1 MEQISLFNY
10 PEYKINK
17 PVRLIELFAGIGA
30 QAKAL
35 ERLGVNFEHYR
46 VCEFDKFA
54 IKSYNAIH
62 GTDFETSDITK
73 ISAEDLG
80 IVDTDKYCYIMTY
93 SFPCQDLSIAGKQK
107 GMSRDSNT
115 RSGLLWQVERL
126 LKECSELPQILVMEN
141 VPQVHGKKN
150 VNSFNECISFLESKG
165 YSNYWKDL
173 NSKNFG
179 VPQNRNRCFMIS
191 ILGEYS
197 YNFPDEIP
205 LNKVILDLLENE
217 ADVGSQYYVSD
228 AKIEYMR
235 NANAI
240 TSCYGIAKTIRTSG
254 RSSADR
260 HTFDCIEIGKLC
272 NGKYDRQLD
281 VNRRVYSV
289 DGCCPTLT
297 TCESG
302 GTEKKIAYCVSNVV
316 DKQYYLSEKGKK
328 YVLSPKRGMVTD
340 INPDIAQTIT
350 AKGIKN
356 WTGTFISDNIESI
369 NKSST
374 IGSKQPTKITLTDG
388 TIKTS
393 DDDLSD
399 IIVRKLT
406 PRECWRLM
414 DFDDTDFDKA
424 QSVVSNSQLYKQAGN
439 SIVVSVLYYIFK
451 ELF

>member
-1 MEQISLFNY
+1 M
-10 PEYKINK
+10 
-17 PVRLIELFAGIGA
+17 FAGIGA

-35 ERLGVNFEHYR
+35 ERLGVDFEHYR

-62 GTDFETSDITK
+62 GTDFITSDITK
-73 ISAEDLG
+73 ISAEDLE

-107 GMSRDSNT
+107 GMSKNSNT
-115 RSGLLWQVERL
+115 RSGLLWQVERV

-150 VNSFNECISFLESKG
+150 INSFNEWRSFLESKG
-165 YSNYWKDL
+165 YSNYWKDI

-205 LNKVILDLLENE
+205 LNKVLLDLLENE
-217 ADVGSQYYVSD
+217 ADVDSKYYVSD
-228 AKIEYMR
+228 AKIECLR
-235 NANAI
+235 NVNAI
-240 TSCYGIAKTIRTSG
+240 TSCYGISKIIRTSG
-254 RSSADR
+254 RESADR

-272 NGKYDRQLD
+272 GSKWDRQLD
-281 VNRRVYSV
+281 KNRRVYFI

-297 TCESG
+297 SCESG
-302 GTEKKIAYCVSNVV
+302 GSETKIAYCVGGVV

-328 YVLSPKRGMVTD
+328 YVLSPKCGMATD

-374 IGSKQPTKITLTDG
+374 IGSEQPTKITLTDG
-388 TIKTS
+388 TKKTS

-414 DFDDTDFDKA
+414 DFDDTDFGKA
-424 QSVVSNSQLYKQAGN
+424 QAVVTNHQLYKQAGN

>member
-35 ERLGVNFEHYR
+35 ERLGVDFEHYR

-62 GTDFETSDITK
+62 GTDFITSDITK
-73 ISAEDLG
+73 ISAEDLE
-80 IVDTDKYCYIMTY
+80 IIDTDKYCYIMTY

-141 VPQVHGKKN
+141 VTQVHGKKN
-150 VNSFNECISFLESKG
+150 INSFNEWIGFLESKG

-179 VPQNRNRCFMIS
+179 IPQNRNRCFMVS
-191 ILGEYS
+191 VLGKYS
-197 YNFPDEIP
+197 YNFPNEIP

-217 ADVGSQYYVSD
+217 ADVDSKYYISD
-228 AKIEYMR
+228 AKIEYMK
-235 NANAI
+235 NAKF
-240 TSCYGIAKTIRTSG
+240 SQG
-254 RSSADR
+254 RYEQRVIKQNNKIS
-260 HTFDCIEIGKLC
+260 HTLCARDYKDPLCIEIGKLC
-272 NGKYDRQLD
+272 GSKYDRNLD

-289 DGCCPTLT
+289 NGCCPTLT
-297 TCESG
+297 TCEG
-302 GTEKKIAYCVSNVV
+302 GGSEKKIGYCGGNIR
-316 DKQYYLSEKGKK
+316 D
-328 YVLSPKRGMVTD
+328 
-340 INPDIAQTIT
+340 
-350 AKGIKN
+350 
-356 WTGTFISDNIESI
+356 SDV
-369 NKSST
+369 
-374 IGSKQPTKITLTDG
+374 
-388 TIKTS
+388 
-393 DDDLSD
+393 
-399 IIVRKLT
+399 IIRKLT

-424 QSVVSNSQLYKQAGN
+424 QAVVSNSQLYKQAGN

>member
-1 MEQISLFNY
+1 MEQINLFNY
-10 PEYKINK
+10 PKYKINK

-30 QAKAL
+30 QAKSL

-62 GTDFETSDITK
+62 GTDFITSDITK

-115 RSGLLWQVERL
+115 RSSLLWQVERL
-126 LKECSELPQILVMEN
+126 LKECSEFPQILVMEN
-141 VPQVHGKKN
+141 VTRVHGKKN
-150 VNSFNECISFLESKG
+150 INSFNEWISFLESNG
-165 YSNYWKDL
+165 YSNYYKDL

-197 YNFPDEIP
+197 YNFPNEIP
-205 LNKVILDLLENE
+205 LNKILLDLLENE
-217 ADVGSQYYVSD
+217 ADVDSKYYVSD

-240 TSCYGIAKTIRTSG
+240 TSCYGISKTIRASG
-254 RSSADR
+254 RASADR
-260 HTFDCIEIGKLC
+260 HTFDCNEIGKPC
-272 NGKYDRQLD
+272 K
-281 VNRRVYSV
+281 VK
-289 DGCCPTLT
+289 
-297 TCESG
+297 
-302 GTEKKIAYCVSNVV
+302 KKIARCVGGVGDKKSNNGAQYYQQDRIYAGDIALAHPSNLSCGSYKYVV
-316 DKQYYLSEKGKK
+316 D
-328 YVLSPKRGMVTD
+328 
-340 INPDIAQTIT
+340 
-350 AKGIKN
+350 
-356 WTGTFISDNIESI
+356 
-369 NKSST
+369 
-374 IGSKQPTKITLTDG
+374 
-388 TIKTS
+388 KTS

-399 IIVRKLT
+399 VIVRMLT

-424 QSVVSNSQLYKQAGN
+424 QAVVSNSQLYKQAGN

>member
-1 MEQISLFNY
+1 MEQRSLFNY

-73 ISAEDLG
+73 ISAEDLE
-80 IVDTDKYCYIMTY
+80 IVDTDNYCYIMTY

-107 GMSRDSNT
+107 GMSKNSNT

-126 LKECSELPQILVMEN
+126 LKGCSELPQILVMEN

-150 VNSFNECISFLESKG
+150 INSFNEWIGFLESKG

-191 ILGEYS
+191 ILGKYS
-197 YNFPDEIP
+197 YNFPNEFS
-205 LNKVILDLLENE
+205 LNKVLLDLLENE
-217 ADVGSQYYVSD
+217 ADVDSKYYVSD
-228 AKIEYMR
+228 AKIECMR

-240 TSCYGIAKTIRTSG
+240 TS
-254 RSSADR
+254 
-260 HTFDCIEIGKLC
+260 DCIEIGKLC
-272 NGKYDRQLD
+272 GSKYDRRLD

-297 TCESG
+297 TCEG
-302 GTEKKIAYCVSNVV
+302 GGIKKKIAYCGGN
-316 DKQYYLSEKGKK
+316 
-328 YVLSPKRGMVTD
+328 
-340 INPDIAQTIT
+340 
-350 AKGIKN
+350 
-356 WTGTFISDNIESI
+356 TGDSDV
-369 NKSST
+369 
-374 IGSKQPTKITLTDG
+374 
-388 TIKTS
+388 
-393 DDDLSD
+393 
-399 IIVRKLT
+399 IVRELT
-406 PRECWRLM
+406 PREYWRLM

-424 QSVVSNSQLYKQAGN
+424 QSVVSNNQLYKQAGN

>member
-10 PEYKINK
+10 PKYKINK

-62 GTDFETSDITK
+62 GTNFNTSDITK
-73 ISAEDLG
+73 ISAQDLG

-93 SFPCQDLSIAGKQK
+93 SFPCQDLSIAGKRK

-150 VNSFNECISFLESKG
+150 INSFNEWIGFLESKG

-197 YNFPDEIP
+197 YNFPNEFP
-205 LNKVILDLLENE
+205 LNKILLDLLKNE
-217 ADVGSQYYVSD
+217 ADVDSKYYVSD
-228 AKIEYMR
+228 ARIEYMI

-240 TSCYGIAKTIRTSG
+240 TSCYGISKTIRASG
-254 RSSADR
+254 RGSADR

-272 NGKYDRQLD
+272 GGKYDRYLD

-297 TCESG
+297 TCEGG
-302 GTEKKIAYCVSNVV
+302 GTEKKIGYCVGN
-316 DKQYYLSEKGKK
+316 
-328 YVLSPKRGMVTD
+328 
-340 INPDIAQTIT
+340 
-350 AKGIKN
+350 
-356 WTGTFISDNIESI
+356 TGDSDV
-369 NKSST
+369 
-374 IGSKQPTKITLTDG
+374 
-388 TIKTS
+388 
-393 DDDLSD
+393 
-399 IIVRKLT
+399 IVRMLT
-406 PRECWRLM
+406 PREYWRLM

-424 QSVVSNSQLYKQAGN
+424 QSVVSNSKLYKQAGN